1 MFEKPQCRLCI
12 ITCSP
17 LHNNGMEAAQRILDK
32 FSTPDNVV
40 THELKCGKTSGVL
53 IVQPDLSDAATAR
66 ATIFA
71 LENTAKNLDTLE
83 EFSRYALLEYEVNIS
98 SDADDCVNKL
108 LNGDMLLCIEGDDR
122 YAVINARK
130 YTTRGITEPPT
141 ETVMR
146 GPREGFIEDLKTNLS
161 LLERRLK
168 TPDLAIERMEIGR
181 KSKTSVALCYID
193 SVADK
198 KVIKNVKKRLEKID
212 IDGIVDSHY
221 LVPYIEEKPL
231 SLFNQTG
238 LSEKPDIVAAKLL
251 EGRVAIF
258 VDGSPMVV
266 TVPFVMVEEFQSG
279 EDYYQRST
287 YGTFVRLLRY
297 LGLILALLL
306 PGVYVALQN
315 FHYQLIPVRFMIT
328 LMTAIK
334 GLPLSPLAETLFVLL
349 LFEIIREASVRMPRA
364 VGMAMSIVGALVLG
378 ETAVNA
384 GLISSPAVM
393 VIALSSIALFT
404 VPTLLG
410 AMSILRVIFTL
421 VGGLCGLFG
430 LILAVLFTLHYICSL
445 NAYDAPYLAPF
456 APLVYSDFKDAIERS
471 PFPEMKKR
479 PRSIPNSNPTRQS

>member
-1 MFEKPQCRLCI
+1 
-12 ITCSP
+12 
-17 LHNNGMEAAQRILDK
+17 MEQVDK
-32 FSTPDNVV
+32 ISGKFATPNNVV
-40 THELKCGKTSGVL
+40 THEFKCGKKSGAL
-53 IVQPDLSDAATAR
+53 IVHPDLSDAATAR
-66 ATIFA
+66 AAIFA
-71 LENTAKNLDTLE
+71 LENCAKRLSSLE
-83 EFSRYALLEYEVNIS
+83 DFDRYALLEYEITIS
-98 SDADDCVNKL
+98 SDIDDCVNKL
-108 LNGDMLLCIEGDDR
+108 LNGDMLLCIESDDR

-146 GPREGFIEDLKTNLS
+146 GPREGFIEDLRTNLS

-168 TPDLAIERMEIGR
+168 TPDLAIERLEVGR
-181 KSKTSVALCYID
+181 RSKTNVAMCYLSSVA
-193 SVADK
+193 SP
-198 KVIKNVKKRLEKID
+198 KVIKKLKNRLEKID
-212 IDGIVDSHY
+212 IDGIVDSSF
-221 LVPYIEEKPL
+221 LVPYIEENPL

-238 LSEKPDIVAAKLL
+238 LSEKPDIIAAKLL
-251 EGRVAIF
+251 EGRVALF
-258 VDGSPMVV
+258 VDGSPMVI

-297 LGLILALLL
+297 LGLVLALLL
-306 PGVYVALQN
+306 PGMYVALQN

-328 LMTAIK
+328 LITAIK
-334 GLPLSPLAETLFVLL
+334 GLPLSPLAETMFVLL

-393 VIALSSIALFT
+393 VTALSSIALFT
-404 VPTLLG
+404 VPSMLG
-410 AMSILRVIFTL
+410 SMSVLRLIFTL

-430 LILAVLFTLHYICSL
+430 LILSVMFTVHYICSL

-456 APLVYSDFKDAIERS
+456 APLVYSDFKDAIERG
-471 PFPEMKKR
+471 PLPAMKKR
-479 PRSIPNSNPTRQS
+479 PRSIPNENPTRQGDYN

>member
-1 MFEKPQCRLCI
+1 
-12 ITCSP
+12 
-17 LHNNGMEAAQRILDK
+17 METVQRILDK

-40 THELKCGKTSGVL
+40 SHEFKCGKKSGVL
-53 IVQPDLSDAATAR
+53 IVHPDLSDAATVR
-66 ATIFA
+66 AVIFA
-71 LENTAKNLDTLE
+71 LEHCAAKLSQLE
-83 EFSRYALLEYEVNIS
+83 DFSRYALLEYDVKIS
-98 SDADDCVNKL
+98 SDVDDCVNKL
-108 LNGDMLLCIEGDDR
+108 LNGDLLLCVEGESR
-122 YAVINARK
+122 YAVINARS
-130 YTTRGITEPPT
+130 YSTRGVTEPPT

-181 KSKTSVALCYID
+181 RSKTAVALCYLS
-193 SVADK
+193 SVADER
-198 KVIKNVKKRLEKID
+198 VIKNVKRRLSKID

-221 LVPYIEEKPL
+221 LVPYIEERPL

-266 TVPFVMVEEFQSG
+266 TLPFVMVEEFQSG

-297 LGLILALLL
+297 MGLILALLL
-306 PGVYVALQN
+306 PGLYVALQN
-315 FHYQLIPVRFMIT
+315 FHYTLIPVRFMIT

-334 GLPLSPLAETLFVLL
+334 GLPLSPLAETVFVLL

-384 GLISSPAVM
+384 GIISSPAVM
-393 VIALSSIALFT
+393 VTALSSIALFT
-404 VPTLLG
+404 VPSLLG
-410 AMSILRVIFTL
+410 AMSVLRILYTL
-421 VGGLCGLFG
+421 IGGLCGLFG
-430 LILAVLFTLHYICSL
+430 LILAALFTLHYICAL

-456 APLVYSDFKDAIERS
+456 TPLVYGDFKDAIERS
-471 PFPEMKKR
+471 TIPVMKKR
-479 PRSIPNSNPTRQS
+479 PKSIPNTNPTRQA

>member
-1 MFEKPQCRLCI
+1 MSRINNAAL
-12 ITCSP
+12 S
-17 LHNNGMEAAQRILDK
+17 HNNGMEAAQRILDK

-40 THELKCGKTSGVL
+40 THEFKCGKTSGVL

-66 ATIFA
+66 AVIFA
-71 LENTAKNLDTLE
+71 LENTAKKLSELE
-83 EFSRYALLEYEVNIS
+83 DFSRYALLEYDVTIS
-98 SDADDCVNKL
+98 SDVDDCVNKL
-108 LNGDMLLCIEGDDR
+108 LNGDMLLCIEGENR

-181 KSKTSVALCYID
+181 RSKTSVALCYIS
-193 SVADK
+193 SVADD
-198 KVIKNVKKRLEKID
+198 KVIKNVKKRLNKID

-258 VDGSPMVV
+258 VDGSPMVI

-279 EDYYQRST
+279 EDYYLRST
-287 YGTFVRLLRY
+287 YGTFIRLLRY
-297 LGLILALLL
+297 LGLVLALLL
-306 PGVYVALQN
+306 PGLYVALQN
-315 FHYQLIPVRFMIT
+315 FHYQLIPVRFMVT

-334 GLPLSPLAETLFVLL
+334 GLPLSPLAETMFVLL

-393 VIALSSIALFT
+393 VTALSSIALFT
-404 VPTLLG
+404 VPTMIG
-410 AMSILRVIFTL
+410 SMSVLRIAFTL

-456 APLVYSDFKDAIERS
+456 TPLVYSDFKDAIERS
-471 PFPEMKKR
+471 PFPDMKKR
-479 PRSIPNSNPTRQS
+479 PRSIPNNNPTRQA